1 MSDSRT
7 KDPPVE
13 SPDRAPRRAA
23 APGSASHRR
32 APRET
37 LSPESELLVAALA
50 GAELPITA
58 LAARF
63 PHVVNRLSACW
74 NVPLDV
80 VDVLDELLTDRRGG
94 RRGFPADA
102 LAEVLTLRE
111 AAMRRAAAKGAAR
124 EG

>member
-1 MSDSRT
+1 MSETRT
-7 KDPPVE
+7 KASPVE
-13 SPDRAPRRAA
+13 TPDRAPRRAA
-23 APGSASHRR
+23 VPPSHRR

-37 LSPESELLVAALA
+37 LSPESELLVAALE

-58 LAARF
+58 IAARF

-74 NVPLDV
+74 HEPLAV
-80 VDVLDELLTDRRGG
+80 VDVLDELLLDRRGG

-111 AAMRRAAAKGAAR
+111 AAMRRATAKDVAR
-124 EG
+124 EA